1 MSSAPSIGV
10 VCTLAFRAAR
20 PCRARGVNIGVRRV
34 IAQRAYSSAKNDA
47 SKLPEAA
54 GSVGPNMQQAEHVS
68 EEAAKMA
75 KIMGEKGPD
84 IEGQGTPVQEV
95 SSDGRHGEHNAD

>member
-1 MSSAPSIGV
+1 MSPAPSIGV

-20 PCRARGVNIGVRRV
+20 PCRARGAVIGARRV
-34 IAQRAYSSAKNDA
+34 VAHRGFADKATNDA
-47 SKLPEAA
+47 SKLPEAK
-54 GSVGPNMQQAEHVS
+54 GDVGPNMQQAEHVS

-95 SSDGRHGEHNAD
+95 